1 MEDLTEVI
9 TSARFRPSDCN
20 TLIYSS
26 SKGAI
31 KLGDLRHSA
40 LCDRQAKREPDA
52 CSSQLSLS
60 PDTPDPLLSLSRPPP
75 SPARGA
81 CQNAVLEEV
90 QDPSTRS
97 FFSEIVSSISDDQF
111 TSDGRYIVSR
121 DYLTLKLWDVNMESR
136 PVQTIHI
143 HEHLRPCLCDLYESD
158 CIFDKFECVRGSARP
173 CPTLNARRAR
183 ATR

>member
-52 CSSQLSLS
+52 CSS
-60 PDTPDPLLSLSRPPP
+60 
-75 SPARGA
+75 
-81 CQNAVLEEV
+81 
-90 QDPSTRS
+90 
-97 FFSEIVSSISDDQF
+97 
-111 TSDGRYIVSR
+111 
-121 DYLTLKLWDVNMESR
+121 
-136 PVQTIHI
+136 
-143 HEHLRPCLCDLYESD
+143 
-158 CIFDKFECVRGSARP
+158 
-173 CPTLNARRAR
+173 
-183 ATR
+183 